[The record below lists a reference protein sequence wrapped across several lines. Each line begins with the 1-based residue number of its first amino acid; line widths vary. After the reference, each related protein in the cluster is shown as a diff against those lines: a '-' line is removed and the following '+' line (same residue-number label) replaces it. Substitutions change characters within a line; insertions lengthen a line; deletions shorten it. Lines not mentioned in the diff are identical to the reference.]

1 MKRLLLA
8 AMVSLAAALPA
19 AAQTV
24 VLVRHAEKVDQSED
38 PALSEAGQARAE
50 ALAAL
55 LRDRPLTMIVRT
67 PLQRTGLTAAAL
79 GGVGSNGR
87 RPSVAV
93 VPLEGWTVPQHAELV
108 ARLVREQSPDAVVL
122 IVGHSNTVPLI
133 ARALGYRE
141 AADMPDCEYDRM
153 TVLRLNG
160 DETRGEVSRFGEP
173 STCP

>member
-8 AMVSLAAALPA
+8 AMLSLAAALPA

-24 VLVRHAEKVDQSED
+24 IVVRHAEKVDASAD
-38 PALSEAGQARAE
+38 PALSEAGQARAR

-55 LRDRPLTMIVRT
+55 LADRPLTMIVRT
-67 PLQRTGLTAAAL
+67 PLQRTGLTAQFLTGA
-79 GGVGSNGR
+79 GVDGR

-93 VPLEGWTVPQHAELV
+93 TPLEGWTVPQHAQMI
-108 ARLVREQSPDAVVL
+108 ARLVREQSPDATVL

-153 TVLRLNG
+153 TVLNLNDG
-160 DETRGEVSRFGEP
+160 ETRGEVSRFGEP
-173 STCP
+173 SICP